1 MPNEASSKINYRYE
15 YDKASTAYG
24 QASAITPIQQIEAA
38 TAIANGGTMMK
49 PYVIDHITDPNT
61 NKTIL
66 QHEPTVAGKPISSDT
81 AKQVRDIL
89 GEVVSS
95 KIEQASLT
103 KSKDLTLLGKQEQDK
118 LAVPAV
124 ISKEETITSFHLWEW
139 RQKMIRSC
147 SFM

>member
-1 MPNEASSKINYRYE
+1 
-15 YDKASTAYG
+15 
-24 QASAITPIQQIEAA
+24 
-38 TAIANGGTMMK
+38 MK

-95 KIEQASLT
+95 KLAQDSHT
-103 KSKDLTLLGKQEQDK
+103 KSKVLMSLGKRVQDK
-118 LAVPAV
+118 LAVLAATF
-124 ISKEETITSFHLWEW
+124 KGETITSFHLWNGTK
-139 RQKMIRSC
+139 R
-147 SFM
+147 